1 MRRWVTNMT
10 GGKQVAGDQ
19 FEPTR
24 ATGCEVATAR
34 VSSVA
39 KNLHLRFDH
48 VSSVTGNT
56 TRALL

>member
-1 MRRWVTNMT
+1 MT
-10 GGKQVAGDQ
+10 GGKQVAGYQ